1 MVSSNVKT
9 FVRYRIFQ
17 SIVVSRNLGAVSAL
31 VTLEKKRQVFF
42 DVSKKYIVIKSRG
55 IFRTQ

>member
-31 VTLEKKRQVFF
+31 VTLEKKDKCFLMFQRN
-42 DVSKKYIVIKSRG
+42 ILL
-55 IFRTQ
+55 

>member
-31 VTLEKKRQVFF
+31 VTLEKKEVFF